1 MSFKVDKTSVTSS
14 VVSDNL
20 PWPAVTRVCGATN
33 TSEPSHKIS
42 NSLTRNF
49 DSKRSS
55 ECHLK
60 TFLAT
65 IIF

>member
-33 TSEPSHKIS
+33 TESQNIQQF
-42 NSLTRNF
+42 N
-49 DSKRSS
+49 
-55 ECHLK
+55 
-60 TFLAT
+60 
-65 IIF
+65 

>member
-33 TSEPSHKIS
+33 TSKPSHKNIQQF
-42 NSLTRNF
+42 N
-49 DSKRSS
+49 
-55 ECHLK
+55 
-60 TFLAT
+60 
-65 IIF
+65 

>member
-33 TSEPSHKIS
+33 TSEPSHKNIQQF
-42 NSLTRNF
+42 N
-49 DSKRSS
+49 
-55 ECHLK
+55 
-60 TFLAT
+60 
-65 IIF
+65 